1 MVGAMPAPRDFSEFW
16 PFYLGEHRHP
26 VNRALHYVGTS
37 SAYLFVAWMAWTG
50 RWSLFPLALVIGYG
64 PAWIGHFFIERNKP
78 ASFKYPL
85 WSLVGD
91 MKMLRLRLTGRM
103 RGEMIRLFGS
113 TAPAPD
119 APQRART

>member
-1 MVGAMPAPRDFSEFW
+1 MPAPRDFSEFW

-37 SAYLFVAWMAWTG
+37 SAWLFVAWMAWTG

-64 PAWIGHFFIERNKP
+64 PAWIGHFFIEHNKP

-85 WSLVGD
+85 WSLFGD